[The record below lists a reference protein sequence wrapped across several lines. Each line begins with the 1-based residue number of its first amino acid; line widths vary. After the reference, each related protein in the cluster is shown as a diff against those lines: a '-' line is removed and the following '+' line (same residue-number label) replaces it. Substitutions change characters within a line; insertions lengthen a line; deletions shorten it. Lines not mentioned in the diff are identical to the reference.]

1 MRTTV
6 PGRDH
11 DGRSHA
17 ARYANLDGVTQGA
30 TDLLSSPEAGGRVV
44 RGGLLRGAGFGVGVL
59 LAGGTSALLLRHLGV
74 HDFGRYSAVSALL
87 GIVSGVGDA
96 GLTAIGARELSLVH
110 GEQRTRLMRNL
121 VTLRL
126 AITPVG
132 ILAAVVFALIAYP
145 LTMVWGTLLGGL
157 GVLLVNTQAT
167 MMMPLSVELR
177 LGTVAAFEV
186 AKTAL
191 TFVVV
196 LVLVALGASL
206 VPILGAQ
213 IPVGLI
219 VIALTPLAVPIRRG
233 LIPGF
238 DRDVA
243 RGLLREA
250 LPLAV
255 ALTMNVIYFRVLMIM
270 VSLLAASEATGLFG
284 TSFQVFAVIFSLPLL
299 VLSSALP
306 LLSVAGRDDEE
317 RLRFGLQRMSEV
329 SLAAAVVFVLVID
342 AAAPW
347 AIPILG
353 GNQYA
358 GAAPVLQIQ
367 AFALIPVF
375 LGQVWQL
382 GLLSLRRQSALT
394 FANAGALVLVLA
406 LGGVCIPLWSARGA
420 AGAAVAAET
429 GLALLVY
436 AFLRRANKT
445 VAPTPGLMPRVLAA
459 ALPAFAVLFLPIPWE
474 AQLVGSVAVFA
485 VAALVLR
492 AIPFELVHALRGR

>member
-1 MRTTV
+1 M
-6 PGRDH
+6 
-11 DGRSHA
+11 
-17 ARYANLDGVTQGA
+17 TQGA

-44 RGGLLRGAGFGVGVL
+44 RGGLVRGVGFGVGIL
-59 LAGGTSALLLRHLGV
+59 LAAGTSALLLRHLGV
-74 HDFGRYSAVSALL
+74 RDFGRYGAVSALL

-96 GLTAIGARELSLVH
+96 GLTAIGARELSLVR
-110 GEQRTRLMRNL
+110 GDEQARLMRNL

-132 ILAAVVFALIAYP
+132 IVAAVIFALAAYP
-145 LTMVWGTLLGGL
+145 HTMVWGTLLGGL

-196 LVLVALGASL
+196 LVLVALGSSL
-206 VPILGAQ
+206 LPFFGAQ
-213 IPVGLI
+213 IPVGL
-219 VIALTPLAVPIRRG
+219 VVLALTPLAVPLRRG
-233 LIPGF
+233 LVPDF
-238 DRDVA
+238 DRTVA
-243 RGLLREA
+243 LSLLREA

-270 VSLLAASEATGLFG
+270 VSLLAPSSATGLFA
-284 TSFQVFAVIFSLPLL
+284 TSFQVFTVIFSLPLL

-306 LLSVAGRDDEE
+306 LLAVAGRDDDE
-317 RLRFGLQRMSEV
+317 RLRFGLQRMTEV
-329 SLAAAVVFVLVID
+329 SLAAAVLFVLVIV

-347 AIPILG
+347 AIPLLG
-353 GNQYA
+353 GDRFS

-375 LGQVWQL
+375 VGQVWQL

-394 FANAGALVLVLA
+394 LANAGALALVLA

-420 AGAAVAAET
+420 AGAAVAAES

-436 AFLRRANKT
+436 VFLRRANPA
-445 VAPTPGLMPRVLAA
+445 VAPRLGLTPRVVAA
-459 ALPAFAVLFLPIPWE
+459 SLPAFAVLLLPVAWE
-474 AQLVGSVAVFA
+474 VQLVAAVAVFG
-485 VAALVLR
+485 VAAVLLR
-492 AIPFELVHALRGR
+492 AIPSELVHALRGR